1 MDAIEFTGEQ
11 GICYSPIYKYFVDY
25 DETQGNFEFAKIN
38 SSGSG
43 GGGNPSDAFNPSVL
57 VAPVSQ
63 LVAAYTAET
72 QVFDTVF
79 GNMDMLMSMPKEQRQ
94 ALKYGDK
101 FASSDLENPITFSP
115 NQIPEEYKGIWFR
128 PYTGFESVKLNNGPY
143 VSNVMYGS
151 IAGGDTGIIEQKKGW
166 NRMYSAYVGY
176 NGSHQ
181 NYTDVGIYQNGGLLG
196 LSGVWY
202 KNNFFTG
209 LTANVGATAGQ
220 EKTMYGNK
228 DFAMLYT
235 GIASKT
241 GYNWELANGKF
252 VIQPNYMMSYTLVDM
267 FNYTNAGGVRI
278 NANPLNTIQIAP
290 GIKFIGNLKNNWQP
304 YIGVQMVWNVMNR
317 TKIKANDV
325 SLPEMSIEPYVQYG
339 VGVQKK
345 IGDKF
350 TGYGEAMFRGGGR
363 NGVAFNLGFRWSLGK
378 N

>member
-79 GNMDMLMSMPKEQRQ
+79 GNMDMLMSMSKEQRQ

-151 IAGGDTGIIEQKKGW
+151 IAGGDTGIIEHKKGW
-166 NRMYSAYVGY
+166 NGMYSAYVGY

-363 NGVAFNLGFRWSLGK
+363 NGVAFNFGFRWSLGK